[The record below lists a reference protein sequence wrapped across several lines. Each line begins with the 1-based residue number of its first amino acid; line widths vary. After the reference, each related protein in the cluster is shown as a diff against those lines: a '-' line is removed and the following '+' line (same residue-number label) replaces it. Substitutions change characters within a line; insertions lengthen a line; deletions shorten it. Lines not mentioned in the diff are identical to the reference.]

1 MDMKDEARLLG
12 RYIVADPRICHG
24 RPTFRGTRI
33 FVSDVLEQVASGMD
47 WEAIAEE
54 WNDRVSKE
62 TIAEAVQLA
71 SKALLVHAEE
81 FVLEPVSS

>member
-1 MDMKDEARLLG
+1 MNS
-12 RYIVADPRICHG
+12 I
-24 RPTFRGTRI
+24 RGTRV
-33 FVSDVLEQVASGMD
+33 FVSDVLEQVASGID